1 MSISTPATTST
12 STLGTPTAATRP
24 LWIAAAVLTIVG
36 LAIGLA
42 SATYAVVSAWVLVG
56 AGCSRSP
63 TSWYDDT
70 ARGTGSSGYAV
81 PLRCR
86 DDRQARRQR

>member
-56 AGCSRSP
+56 AGVFALADVLVRRHR
-63 TSWYDDT
+63 
-70 ARGTGSSGYAV
+70 AGHRIVRLRGSA
-81 PLRCR
+81 PLPR
-86 DDRQARRQR
+86 

>member
-42 SATYAVVSAWVLVG
+42 SETYAVVSAWVLVG
-56 AGCSRSP
+56 AGVFALAME
-63 TSWYDDT
+63 T
-70 ARGTGSSGYAV
+70 AGRRRLVEAV
-81 PLRCR
+81 VAWCGGGEAVEQSLST
-86 DDRQARRQR
+86 

>member
-1 MSISTPATTST
+1 MSISTPATST

-42 SATYAVVSAWVLVG
+42 SETYAVVSAWVLVG
-56 AGCSRSP
+56 AGVFALADVLVRRRRAGRRTLRP
-63 TSWYDDT
+63 
-70 ARGTGSSGYAV
+70 RGSTR
-81 PLRCR
+81 LRR
-86 DDRQARRQR
+86 